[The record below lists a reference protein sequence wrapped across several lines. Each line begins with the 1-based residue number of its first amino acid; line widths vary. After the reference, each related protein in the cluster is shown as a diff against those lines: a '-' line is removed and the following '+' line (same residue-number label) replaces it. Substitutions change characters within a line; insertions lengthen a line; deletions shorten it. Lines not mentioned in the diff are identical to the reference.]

1 VSLYRDFMRSS
12 AFSKGFTIVAGVL
25 AAIVILLSQSFYQQ
39 AQDNLKKVKT
49 EQTAEQGQD
58 EVIICA
64 PADAVP
70 GAGAIQLVDNIP
82 SFVKSTISEDQE
94 QTTLPFATKILVS
107 YYRILLKAL
116 ISPNA
121 P

>member
-1 VSLYRDFMRSS
+1 MRSR
-12 AFSKGFTIVAGVL
+12 AFSRGFTIIVGVL
-25 AAIVILLSQSFYQQ
+25 AAVVILLSQSFYQQ

-49 EQTAEQGQD
+49 EQSADQN
-58 EVIICA
+58 EVVISA

-70 GAGAIQLVDNIP
+70 GAGAIQLEDNVP
-82 SFVKSTISEDQE
+82 TLVKSTVSEDQE
-94 QTTLPFATKILVS
+94 QTALPFATKILVS
-107 YYRILLKAL
+107 YYRILLKTL

>member
-1 VSLYRDFMRSS
+1 MRSK
-12 AFSKGFTIVAGVL
+12 AFSKGFTIIAGVL
-25 AAIVILLSQSFYQQ
+25 AAVVILLSQSFYQQ

-49 EQTAEQGQD
+49 EQSADQN
-58 EVIICA
+58 EVVISA

-70 GAGAIQLVDNIP
+70 GAGAIQLEDNVP
-82 SFVKSTISEDQE
+82 TLVKSTVSEDQE
-94 QTTLPFATKILVS
+94 QTALPFATKILVS
-107 YYRILLKAL
+107 YYRILLKTL

>member
-1 VSLYRDFMRSS
+1 MLYR
-12 AFSKGFTIVAGVL
+12 GFTVIAGVL
-25 AAIVILLSQSFYQQ
+25 AAVVILLSQSFYQQ

-49 EQTAEQGQD
+49 EQSTDHAQ
-58 EVIICA
+58 EVIISA

-70 GAGAIQLVDNIP
+70 GSSAIQMDDNVP
-82 SFVKSTISEDQE
+82 TFVKSIPSEDKE
-94 QTTLPFATKILVS
+94 QVAVPFATKILVS
-107 YYRILLKAL
+107 YYRILLRVL

>member
-1 VSLYRDFMRSS
+1 MRSR

-25 AAIVILLSQSFYQQ
+25 AAVVILLSQSFYQQ
-39 AQDNLKKVKT
+39 AQNNLKKVKT
-49 EQTAEQGQD
+49 EQTAEQN
-58 EVIICA
+58 EVIISA

-70 GAGAIQLVDNIP
+70 GGSAIQLEDNIP
-82 SFVKSTISEDQE
+82 TLVKSVVSEDQE
-94 QTTLPFATKILVS
+94 QTALPFATKILVS
-107 YYRILLKAL
+107 YYRILLKTL

>member
-1 VSLYRDFMRSS
+1 MRSR
-12 AFSKGFTIVAGVL
+12 AFSKGFTIIAGVL
-25 AAIVILLSQSFYQQ
+25 AAVVILLSQSFYQQ

-49 EQTAEQGQD
+49 EQSADQN
-58 EVIICA
+58 EVVISA

-70 GAGAIQLVDNIP
+70 GAGAIQLEDNVP
-82 SFVKSTISEDQE
+82 TLVKSTVSEDQE
-94 QTTLPFATKILVS
+94 QTALPFATKILVS
-107 YYRILLKAL
+107 YYRILLKTL

>member
-1 VSLYRDFMRSS
+1 MRSR
-12 AFSKGFTIVAGVL
+12 AFSKGFTIIVGVL
-25 AAIVILLSQSFYQQ
+25 TAVVILLSQSFYQQ

-49 EQTAEQGQD
+49 DQSAGQD
-58 EVIICA
+58 QNEVVISA

-70 GAGAIQLVDNIP
+70 GGSALQLEDNIP
-82 SFVKSTISEDQE
+82 ALVESTVSESQE
-94 QTTLPFATKILVS
+94 QTALPFATKIIVS
-107 YYRILLKAL
+107 YYRILLKTL

>member
-1 VSLYRDFMRSS
+1 MRSK
-12 AFSKGFTIVAGVL
+12 AFSKGFTIIAGVL
-25 AAIVILLSQSFYQQ
+25 AAVVILLSQSFYQQ

-49 EQTAEQGQD
+49 EQSPDQN
-58 EVIICA
+58 EVVISA

-70 GAGAIQLVDNIP
+70 GAGAIQLEDNVP
-82 SFVKSTISEDQE
+82 TLVKSTVSEDQE
-94 QTTLPFATKILVS
+94 HTTLPFATKILVS
-107 YYRILLKAL
+107 YYRILLKTL

>member
-1 VSLYRDFMRSS
+1 MQSR

-25 AAIVILLSQSFYQQ
+25 AAVVILLSQSFYQQ

-49 EQTAEQGQD
+49 EQSADQGQN
-58 EVIICA
+58 EVVISA

-70 GAGAIQLVDNIP
+70 GSSAIQLEDNVP
-82 SFVKSTISEDQE
+82 TLVKSTVSEDQE
-94 QTTLPFATKILVS
+94 QAVLPFATKILVS
-107 YYRILLKAL
+107 YYRILLKTL

>member
-1 VSLYRDFMRSS
+1 MRRR
-12 AFSKGFTIVAGVL
+12 AFSKGFTIIAGVL
-25 AAIVILLSQSFYQQ
+25 AAVVILLSQSFYQQ

-49 EQTAEQGQD
+49 EQSADQN
-58 EVIICA
+58 EVVISA

-70 GAGAIQLVDNIP
+70 GAGAIQLDDNVP
-82 SFVKSTISEDQE
+82 TLVKSTVAEDQE
-94 QTTLPFATKILVS
+94 QTSLPFATKILVS
-107 YYRILLKAL
+107 YYRILLKTL

>member
-1 VSLYRDFMRSS
+1 MRSR
-12 AFSKGFTIVAGVL
+12 AFSKVFTIIAGVL
-25 AAIVILLSQSFYQQ
+25 AAVVILLSQSFYQQ

-49 EQTAEQGQD
+49 EQSADQN
-58 EVIICA
+58 EVIISA

-70 GAGAIQLVDNIP
+70 GGSAIQLDDNIP
-82 SFVKSTISEDQE
+82 TLVKSVVSEDQE

-107 YYRILLKAL
+107 YYRILLKTL